1 MEVLHVAKKILV
13 IGNDPA
19 SLRLTQYTLKKHGYE
34 VLIAPNGPEGLK
46 KAREEGPAL
55 VILHVMLPGM
65 DGLEVCHRLRMDGDR
80 LPIVMI
86 AEKIREADRANGFKL
101 GANEY
106 LIKPVSPSKVVSV
119 VDDLMTLSSGRAGSV
134 KLEKSIGY

>member
-1 MEVLHVAKKILV
+1 MHVAKKILV
-13 IGNDPA
+13 IDNNPA
-19 SLRLTQYTLKKHGYE
+19 SMRLMQYALTKHGYE
-34 VLIAPNGPEGLK
+34 VLIASDGPDGLK

-55 VILHVMLPGM
+55 VILSVKLPGM
-65 DGLEVCHRLRMDGDR
+65 DGLEVCHRFRMDGDG

-119 VDDLMTLSSGRAGSV
+119 VDELMMLSSGKVEFA

>member
-1 MEVLHVAKKILV
+1 MINNKKILV
-13 IGNDPA
+13 IDNNPA
-19 SLRLTQYTLKKHGYE
+19 SSGLIQYALTKRGYE
-34 VLIAPNGPEGLK
+34 VLIAADGPDGLR
-46 KAREEGPAL
+46 KAKEEKPAL
-55 VILHVMLPGM
+55 VILSVMLPGM
-65 DGLEVCHRLRMDGDR
+65 DGLEVCYRFRMDGDG

>member
-1 MEVLHVAKKILV
+1 MAKKILV
-13 IGNDPA
+13 IDNDPVSSKLMQYA
-19 SLRLTQYTLKKHGYE
+19 LTKSGYE
-34 VLIAPNGPEGLK
+34 VLVVYDGSDGLK
-46 KAREEGPAL
+46 KAVEQRPAL
-55 VILHVMLPGM
+55 VILNVMLPGM
-65 DGLEVCHRLRMDGDR
+65 DGLEVCHRLRMDGDG

-86 AEKIREADRANGFKL
+86 AEKMREADRANGFKL

-119 VDDLMTLSSGRAGSV
+119 VDELMILSSGNTGFA